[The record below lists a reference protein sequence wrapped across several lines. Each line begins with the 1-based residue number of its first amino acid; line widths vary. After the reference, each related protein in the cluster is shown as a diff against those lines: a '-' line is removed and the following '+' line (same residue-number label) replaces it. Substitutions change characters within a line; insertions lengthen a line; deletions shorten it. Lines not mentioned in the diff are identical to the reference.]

1 MDLPALQPLDA
12 RIPRWDITRLAAR
25 SCPFCGTDN
34 RSVFTRPDKLPVAFC
49 SECEC
54 WYVSDIPSESEIKKL
69 YTGYYHEHH
78 PTDLS
83 EKSISV
89 VLENAHTSIN
99 TDWQLQTLS
108 TELGGLE
115 GKRILDVGCGTGSF
129 LLSARLKGAEVIG
142 CDLSPEACEF
152 AKNKLGIQVYQSTLS
167 SSAHTIG
174 DVDAVVMRDFIE
186 HPAQPLTDIQAAVGI
201 LKPGGLLL
209 FITPNGGE
217 AGRNA
222 DAGKAWVGFRVD
234 LEHLQYLSPCT
245 INRIARTLDL
255 RIERLNAFG
264 FPGLEGK
271 DKLPGKPVRELRTRD
286 RALNIL
292 KRIPYLHTIVKA
304 ARAIKAGGTGENP
317 DPRLGS
323 YHLFV
328 VLRKPCGKG

>member
-1 MDLPALQPLDA
+1 MALPALQPLDA
-12 RIPRWDITRLAAR
+12 RIPRWDMTRLTAR

-34 RSVFTRPDKLPVAFC
+34 RSVLTRPDKLPVAFC
-49 SECEC
+49 GACEC
-54 WYVSDIPSESEIKKL
+54 WYVSNIPAETDIRKL
-69 YTGYYHEHH
+69 YNDYYHGHR

-83 EKSISV
+83 EKSVSMAFD
-89 VLENAHTSIN
+89 NAHASIN

-108 TELGGLE
+108 TELGGLK
-115 GKRILDVGCGTGSF
+115 GKRILDVGCGPGSF
-129 LLSARLKGAEVIG
+129 LLSARLKGAEVVG

-152 AKNKLGIQVYQSTLS
+152 ARNKLGIQVYQSTLS
-167 SSAHTIG
+167 SSAHSIG
-174 DVDAVVMRDFIE
+174 DVDAVIMRDFIE
-186 HPAQPLTDIQAAVGI
+186 HPALPLTEIQAAASI

-217 AGRNA
+217 AGRDA

-245 INRIARTLDL
+245 INRISRTLDL

-264 FPGLEGK
+264 FPGLAGK
-271 DKLPGKPVRELRTRD
+271 DKLPGAPARELSTRD

-304 ARAIKAGGTGENP
+304 VRAAKTGETGEDP

-328 VLRKPCGKG
+328 VLRKPAAKD